1 MKIISWETKGLSSK
15 KKRRVVKDLL
25 CHENPDVVLLQ
36 ETKRELCDRRLLGS
50 VWKVSNKE
58 WVVLPTSGASG
69 GVAIF

>member
-1 MKIISWETKGLSSK
+1 MN
-15 KKRRVVKDLL
+15 DLL